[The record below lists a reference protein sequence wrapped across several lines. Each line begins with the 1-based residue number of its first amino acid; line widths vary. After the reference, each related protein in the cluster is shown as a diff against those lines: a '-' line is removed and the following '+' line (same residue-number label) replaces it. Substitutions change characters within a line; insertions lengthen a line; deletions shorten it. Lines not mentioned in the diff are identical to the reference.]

1 MFGGNFRQKSWE
13 ITSKMACLCLAI
25 IWHES
30 QAQDAPKT
38 PQDAPKM
45 ATRRVKKAP
54 KTHARHPQ
62 DAPKRPQD
70 AFKMAQD
77 APKTLP
83 RHPTRAPGRPKE
95 PQDAYKTPQDA
106 SRPRF
111 WCLGTWILEAFGT
124 AKRHP
129 GLPGT
134 DLILRQHRTK
144 IDWKIYWGITTYK
157 WPGGMRE
164 AIE

>member
-1 MFGGNFRQKSWE
+1 MFGGNFRQKSCE

-70 AFKMAQD
+70 ASKMAQD

-111 WCLGTWILEAFGT
+111 WCLGTWILKVFW
-124 AKRHP
+124 H
-129 GLPGT
+129 
-134 DLILRQHRTK
+134 RQ
-144 IDWKIYWGITTYK
+144 TTPWTPWQRSNVFMT

-164 AIE
+164 AIK